1 MKTQNKVMGGHVL
14 LTTFTLCMLCSGVR
28 AQLSPG
34 IYDKSCPYL
43 VQIVRKQ
50 VTMALKAEIRM
61 AASLIRL
68 HFHDCFVNVCIVILT
83 SFSVKYLFDVKI
95 LLELLQTL
103 VTSLLAWTFQGCDA
117 SVLLDGADSE
127 KLSIPNANSARG
139 FEVVDTIKD
148 AVENACPGVVSCA
161 DILTLAAR
169 ESVYLVSFCS
179 PIFNNH
185 HQSLNAYFNFST
197 SSEL

>member
-103 VTSLLAWTFQGCDA
+103 VTSVLAWTFQGCDA

-169 ESVYLVSFCS
+169 ESVY
-179 PIFNNH
+179 
-185 HQSLNAYFNFST
+185 FNFST